1 MVQALEDTSKFNIS
15 ILSRKSSKSTFP
27 SHLKVHQIDDNYPE
41 DQLLEAFQ
49 HQDAV
54 VSLMNPTDMKVYHR
68 VIDSAIKA
76 GVKRFIPP
84 EFGSDSLIP
93 EVVEMVPMFQD
104 KLAVLDYLKSKQGTG
119 LTWTG
124 IATAAFF
131 DW

>member
-1 MVQALEDTSKFNIS
+1 MVQGLEDSSKFNIS

-27 SHLKVHQIDDNYPE
+27 SHLKVHQIDDAYPE

-54 VSLMNPTDMKVYHR
+54 VCLIVATDIKLYHR
-68 VIDSAIKA
+68 VIDSAVKA

-84 EFGSDSLIP
+84 EFGSDSLCP
-93 EVVEMVPMFQD
+93 EVVELVPMFQA
-104 KLAVLDYLKSKQGTG
+104 KLAVLNYLKSKQGTG